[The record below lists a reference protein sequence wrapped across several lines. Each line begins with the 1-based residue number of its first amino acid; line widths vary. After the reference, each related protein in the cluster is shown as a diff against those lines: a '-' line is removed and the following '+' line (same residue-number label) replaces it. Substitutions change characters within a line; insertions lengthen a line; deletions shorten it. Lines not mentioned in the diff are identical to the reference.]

1 MASLGRKVLSLF
13 RGGTKSPVETF
24 EVIFANYIIGTENS
38 GETDSLV
45 GWYIVNKFGVPYA
58 GPYKREQDAK
68 GQLTRLRKGYTPA
81 ARKV

>member
-1 MASLGRKVLSLF
+1 MLEKLRSWFSSK
-13 RGGTKSPVETF
+13 KSPVESMKVEQLPRLNEDGVF
-24 EVIFANYIIGTENS
+24 VEGEYYILLNGA
-38 GETDSLV
+38 
-45 GWYIVNKFGVPYA
+45 PYA